1 MFNFSYERRLTVM
14 ELVDQILAAMGSTL
28 KPDVRNEASNEIRN
42 QYLDAAKAK
51 AVLGWQPAFTLEES
65 LRATIDWYTRY
76 FNA

>member
-51 AVLGWQPAFTLEES
+51 AVLGW
-65 LRATIDWYTRY
+65 
-76 FNA
+76 